1 MSYTYIVRTL
11 HLTQRSDERS
21 ALSGAIQLT
30 HGTFN
35 SLMPIVLENEDEGVV
50 PQLNPATDRMLTRIK
65 DVYLYILDRGIV
77 TTENVVEE
85 FGITN
90 RTAQRDL
97 NVLEYNE
104 LITSPARGKWTTT
117 QKKVKLPS

>member
-1 MSYTYIVRTL
+1 MYCQNILSDD
-11 HLTQRSDERS
+11 RSILRKEC
-21 ALSGAIQLT
+21 LSRGN
-30 HGTFN
+30 FN
-35 SLMPIVLENEDEGVV
+35 LQKVHSLVSCPSILENDDEGVV
-50 PQLNPATDRMLTRIK
+50 PQLNPNTDRMLTRIK
-65 DVYLYILDRGIV
+65 DVYLFILDHGEV

-104 LITSPARGKWTTT
+104 LIMSPSRGKWKTTK
-117 QKKVKLPS
+117 KKVKLPS